1 MPVYPDSWDGYPVA
15 RENFYAALD
24 AANIHDMIVLTGDA
38 HEFWLNDL
46 TSEGGTKVGMEVVTS
61 SVSSQTLTA
70 YLGGA
75 TAEHNL
81 LLTKENPDA
90 KYYNAL
96 KNGFLDLT
104 LNSKQVTVRMMS
116 VDTVRSRDYT
126 LTETARFK
134 IRKSCLLYTSPSPR
148 DATLSRMPSSA

>member
-1 MPVYPDSWDGYPVA
+1 
-15 RENFYAALD
+15 
-24 AANIHDMIVLTGDA
+24 
-38 HEFWLNDL
+38 
-46 TSEGGTKVGMEVVTS
+46 MELVTS

-70 YLGGA
+70 YLGEA

-104 LNSKQVTVRMMS
+104 LNSKRMTVRMMS
-116 VDTVRSRDYT
+116 VDTVLTRDYNVA
-126 LTETARFK
+126 ETARFTL
-134 IRKSCLLYTSPSPR
+134 RKSGQTVK
-148 DATLSRMPSSA
+148 ATWPKGLSITQRVLFHGLG